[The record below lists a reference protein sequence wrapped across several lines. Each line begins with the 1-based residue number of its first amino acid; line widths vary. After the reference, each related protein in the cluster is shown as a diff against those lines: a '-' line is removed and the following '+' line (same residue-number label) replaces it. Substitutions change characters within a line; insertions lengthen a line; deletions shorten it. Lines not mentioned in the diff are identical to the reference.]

1 MARKNPA
8 RRMPNASNST
18 CACDSAIDRLFARL
32 SETRIMFKPT
42 SLVSPMA
49 ESVARFLDE
58 NTDLKLLASQLA
70 CIKRLQRRYRSLAPE
85 RLAEAS
91 RVCAIDGTIVVICA
105 TSGPV
110 AAALR
115 QLAPRLLEGLR
126 DFARKSSNSKRQ
138 RDQELTSIRIEVQV
152 MQPVVR
158 RTVVARAPLPRER
171 LAKLADSPAE
181 SPLRDTLER
190 ISGVDQS
197 KRTRSKT

>member
-8 RRMPNASNST
+8 RGMPNASSST
-18 CACDSAIDRLFARL
+18 CAGDSPIDRLFARL

-91 RVCAIDGTIVVICA
+91 RVCAIDGTTVVICA
-105 TSGPV
+105 NSGPV

-115 QLAPRLLEGLR
+115 HLAPRLLEGFR
-126 DFARKSSNSKRQ
+126 DCARKSSKPQ
-138 RDQELTSIRIEVQV
+138 PHQELNSTPPQIQLTK
-152 MQPVVR
+152 P
-158 RTVVARAPLPRER
+158 PP
-171 LAKLADSPAE
+171 
-181 SPLRDTLER
+181 
-190 ISGVDQS
+190 
-197 KRTRSKT
+197 